1 MNSTGPP
8 TADSEEVNIRIARIY
23 RRVDGIL
30 CVHTKED
37 VEVTLEDSIQS
48 YEAVV
53 KMAAGKKALLL
64 EFSGKGGIIQDKARD
79 YWVAKRKDNPVIAE
93 AIVAKSLAHKI
104 MVNFLIRFLDAGREI
119 KLFTKEEDA
128 VKWLNTFRNKLD

>member
-30 CVHTKED
+30 CVHTKEV

-53 KMAAGKKALLL
+53 KMA
-64 EFSGKGGIIQDKARD
+64 
-79 YWVAKRKDNPVIAE
+79 
-93 AIVAKSLAHKI
+93 
-104 MVNFLIRFLDAGREI
+104 
-119 KLFTKEEDA
+119 
-128 VKWLNTFRNKLD
+128 

>member
-1 MNSTGPP
+1 
-8 TADSEEVNIRIARIY
+8 
-23 RRVDGIL
+23 
-30 CVHTKED
+30 
-37 VEVTLEDSIQS
+37 
-48 YEAVV
+48 
-53 KMAAGKKALLL
+53 
-64 EFSGKGGIIQDKARD
+64 
-79 YWVAKRKDNPVIAE
+79 VAKRKDNPVIAE